1 MASDYGPEFDRFAG
15 RVRRE
20 LVPKIEGSR
29 VFLAITP
36 SSPDKVD
43 VKFALEL
50 GIAVML
56 GKPIIAVIPPGTA
69 IPEKLARV
77 VDRFVELDLRDPS
90 GKQRL
95 TEVLQ
100 EMLVALKSPPDPIN

>member
-1 MASDYGPEFDRFAG
+1 
-15 RVRRE
+15 
-20 LVPKIEGSR
+20 
-29 VFLAITP
+29 
-36 SSPDKVD
+36 
-43 VKFALEL
+43 
-50 GIAVML
+50 
-56 GKPIIAVIPPGTA
+56 VIPPGTA